1 MFKPIIITFILYRLI
16 CAQVNVVTCPVGA
29 DKRITPDEIRL
40 TAIGDFGYPRKARP
54 GIPAHLHTGIDIR
67 RPVQNYNKEPI
78 FVPILPTNPWEI

>member
-40 TAIGDFGYPRKARP
+40 TAIGDFGYPR
-54 GIPAHLHTGIDIR
+54 L
-67 RPVQNYNKEPI
+67 Q
-78 FVPILPTNPWEI
+78 